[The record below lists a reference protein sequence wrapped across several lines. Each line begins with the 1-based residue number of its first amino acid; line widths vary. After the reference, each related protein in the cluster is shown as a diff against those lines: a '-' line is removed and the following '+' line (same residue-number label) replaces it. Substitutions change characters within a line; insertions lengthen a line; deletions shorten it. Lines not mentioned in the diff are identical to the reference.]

1 MKRGIVF
8 IFLLLFVSSFIFSC
22 SSSSENKS
30 SGGIRH
36 IYEESEKNAAEVTGI
51 KIAGNYIELAKENGG
66 GTPLHYNIGAS
77 AQPSSAKNKALLY
90 TSSDPE
96 LAEVSDDG
104 IVTIKDLGTFSITIQ
119 SASRE
124 DIWQKVDFYV
134 RENIRTD

>member
-51 KIAGNYIELAKENGG
+51 KIAGNYI
-66 GTPLHYNIGAS
+66 
-77 AQPSSAKNKALLY
+77 
-90 TSSDPE
+90 
-96 LAEVSDDG
+96 
-104 IVTIKDLGTFSITIQ
+104 
-119 SASRE
+119 
-124 DIWQKVDFYV
+124 
-134 RENIRTD
+134 

>member
-66 GTPLHYNIGAS
+66 GDTF
-77 AQPSSAKNKALLY
+77 ALQY
-90 TSSDPE
+90 
-96 LAEVSDDG
+96 
-104 IVTIKDLGTFSITIQ
+104 
-119 SASRE
+119 RC
-124 DIWQKVDFYV
+124 V
-134 RENIRTD
+134 RSTKQCKE